1 MVQLAPPAK
10 GLGHQ
15 AIERIL
21 ETILSD
27 GNPLPP
33 YVLIDDPKEPWRRHA
48 ALLPVEERRRSVI
61 VASSEASLIDAV
73 RFEIGGASWLPAS
86 TPSME
91 TACETAATHD
101 RRECAPIATWGVLET
116 LVAETAELWAVGW
129 WPLSFWN
136 RQVGPRRLFTALTVI
151 AARLGCVPAI
161 LPGPVLVVAGHE
173 RAAVE
178 EVCRDVSIFEGGAG
192 PCLPTTVNLVA
203 DLHSDNT
210 ADRVEDLLAGV
221 TQSDWG
227 EQQLTGSALP
237 VLEMST
243 GEKVGWWSLSHE
255 TVAGESGWIAFP
267 SVAEP
272 DGGCWEI
279 VAEDGSR
286 TMVVETTTLHDQE
299 NAKQAVIRVSG
310 FIGAQLRRGNP
321 AGLLVERWAK
331 DPSREGRPLWVPSVD
346 SEGVRFLLGLP
357 GPIWVDGPGVPR

>member
-10 GLGHQ
+10 GHGHQ

-21 ETILSD
+21 ETLLSD

-33 YVLIDDPKEPWRRHA
+33 CVLIDDSSETWRRHA
-48 ALLPVEERRRSVI
+48 ALLPVEVRRRSVI
-61 VASSEASLIDAV
+61 AASSEASLIDAV

-91 TACETAATHD
+91 TACETAVTHD
-101 RRECAPIATWGVLET
+101 RHECAPIATRGVLET

-136 RQVGPRRLFTALTVI
+136 RQVGPRRLFAPLTVI

-161 LPGPVLVVAGHE
+161 LPGPVLVVAGRE

-192 PCLPTTVNLVA
+192 PCPPAVVNLAV
-203 DLHSDNT
+203 DLRSDAT
-210 ADRVEDLLAGV
+210 ADQVEDLIAV
-221 TQSDWG
+221 VAQSG
-227 EQQLTGSALP
+227 REEQRSTDSALP

-243 GEKVGWWSLSHE
+243 GEKVGWWSMTHE
-255 TVAGESGWIAFP
+255 TVAGGSGWIAHP
-267 SVAEP
+267 SAAEP

-279 VAEDGSR
+279 VAEDGSQ
-286 TMVVETTTLHDQE
+286 TTVVETTSLRDQE
-299 NAKQAVIRVSG
+299 RAEQAVIRVPG
-310 FIGAQLRRGNP
+310 FIGADVRRGSP

-331 DPSREGRPLWVPSVD
+331 DPSREGRPIWVPSVD
-346 SEGVRFLLGLP
+346 SDGVRFLLGLP